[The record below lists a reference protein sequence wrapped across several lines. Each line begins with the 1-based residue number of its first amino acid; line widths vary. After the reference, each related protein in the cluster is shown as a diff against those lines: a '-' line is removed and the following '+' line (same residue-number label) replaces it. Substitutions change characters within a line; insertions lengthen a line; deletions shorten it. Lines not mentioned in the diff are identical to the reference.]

1 MAPRRSDPGG
11 KHAIFLERRG
21 YRRRRLA
28 DAARVVPV
36 LGGVLILM
44 PLFWSDADGERV
56 STVSA
61 FLYVFCVWALMIAE
75 AAVMSWLLSRPDED

>member
-1 MAPRRSDPGG
+1 MANRRSDTDG
-11 KHAIFLERRG
+11 KHAVFLERRG

-36 LGGVLILM
+36 VGGVLILM
-44 PLFWSDADGERV
+44 PLFWSQADGERV

-61 FLYVFCVWALMIAE
+61 FLYVFGVWALMIA
-75 AAVMSWLLSRPDED
+75 AAAIMSWLLSRKEED